1 MSVQGDLDW
10 YVSQNCESG
19 ACIQV
24 ARKGESVLIGNTNQP
39 DGPVGEFTTDEW
51 RRFLLGVKSGDFD
64 GIA

>member
-1 MSVQGDLDW
+1 MSGQGDLDW
-10 YVSQNCESG
+10 RVSRTCESG

-39 DGPVGEFTTDEW
+39 GLVNEFSADEW
-51 RRFLLGVKSGDFD
+51 RHFLMGAKNGDFD